1 MENLVR
7 SFKWLHLL
15 REHMTWVYWVLC
27 IGLIASFV
35 WGWRAYLQIHQLQI
49 NLKDQEMQKTMA
61 QQAAKLLDNVQE
73 HFDKEKETLFS
84 DIRDKEIEIESL
96 RTEVSHQKGRA
107 QSAHSSKG
115 QLLEKWTP
123 FLTHEEIE
131 PQWKPEDWSFLGNPL
146 DYVVWEWYNDKIQ
159 NIEEGKVVL
168 LDVKSAKSQL
178 STKQRRIRD
187 LIKAGKVEWREIR
200 LD

>member
-73 HFDKEKETLFS
+73 HFDKEKETLFI

>member
-1 MENLVR
+1 
-7 SFKWLHLL
+7 
-15 REHMTWVYWVLC
+15 MTWLYWVLC
-27 IGLIASFV
+27 IGLLVSFV

-49 NLKDQEMQKTMA
+49 NLKDQEMQKIMA
-61 QQAAKLLDNVQE
+61 QQAAKLLDSVQE
-73 HFDKEKETLFS
+73 HFDKERETL
-84 DIRDKEIEIESL
+84 EIKIGNAEIKIESL

-123 FLTHEEIE
+123 FLTHQEIE

-146 DYVVWEWYNDKIQ
+146 DYIVWEWYKDKTK
-159 NIEEGKVVL
+159 NLEEGKIVL

-187 LIKAGKVEWREIR
+187 LIKAGNVEWREIR

>member
-1 MENLVR
+1 
-7 SFKWLHLL
+7 
-15 REHMTWVYWVLC
+15 
-27 IGLIASFV
+27 
-35 WGWRAYLQIHQLQI
+35 
-49 NLKDQEMQKTMA
+49 MQKTMA

-73 HFDKEKETLFS
+73 HFDKEKETLFI